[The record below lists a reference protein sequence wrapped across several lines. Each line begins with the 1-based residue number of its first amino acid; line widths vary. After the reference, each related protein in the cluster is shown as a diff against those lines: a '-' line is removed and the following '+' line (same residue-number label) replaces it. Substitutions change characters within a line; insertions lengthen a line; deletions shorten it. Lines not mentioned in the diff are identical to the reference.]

1 MKLVAPK
8 GAVCEI
14 CARTSDLR
22 LLAIRFVLAIG
33 LELVLLDVVVVYF
46 WALFG
51 KDRVVLCSVQTIRN
65 SAGHEGLSDHSL
77 GDLCPCCLDP
87 TEDKISARRLLLA
100 SWGELKWP

>member
-8 GAVCEI
+8 GAICEI

-46 WALFG
+46 WAL
-51 KDRVVLCSVQTIRN
+51 R
-65 SAGHEGLSDHSL
+65 
-77 GDLCPCCLDP
+77 
-87 TEDKISARRLLLA
+87 
-100 SWGELKWP
+100 